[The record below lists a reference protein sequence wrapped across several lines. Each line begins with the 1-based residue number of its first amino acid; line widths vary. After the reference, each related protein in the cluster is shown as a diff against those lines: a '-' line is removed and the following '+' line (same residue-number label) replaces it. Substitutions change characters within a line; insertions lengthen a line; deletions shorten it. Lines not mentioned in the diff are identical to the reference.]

1 MTFKI
6 SDFKSQIDRLGGP
19 MRQSLFEVQIVNFP
33 VNTSSV
39 TTRDL
44 SFFCKNVAIP
54 GITMGLNSYEAV
66 GQQRRMYPTSLNP
79 EPVQAIF
86 MLDSNHQILSF
97 FHSWAQRVVNYSTYC
112 NWIEDNNLTPYVLVR
127 AKSKG
132 LSIPDRFE
140 NNGKIVLNISA
151 SATADRLINNE
162 IISFKAR
169 FNGKSQKII
178 VPCEA
183 VMSIYANENG
193 EGMLFDNKGISS
205 DKGDKKPSLTILD

>member
-1 MTFKI
+1 MP
-6 SDFKSQIDRLGGP
+6 G
-19 MRQSLFEVQIVNFP
+19 V
-33 VNTSSV
+33 
-39 TTRDL
+39 
-44 SFFCKNVAIP
+44 IP
-54 GITMGLNSYEAV
+54 YLIRA
-66 GQQRRMYPTSLNP
+66 
-79 EPVQAIF
+79 
-86 MLDSNHQILSF
+86 
-97 FHSWAQRVVNYSTYC
+97 YC

-132 LSIPDRFE
+132 LSIPDRFKK
-140 NNGKIVLNISA
+140 NGKIVLNISA

-162 IISFKAR
+162 SISFKAR
-169 FNGKSQKII
+169 FHGKSQKII